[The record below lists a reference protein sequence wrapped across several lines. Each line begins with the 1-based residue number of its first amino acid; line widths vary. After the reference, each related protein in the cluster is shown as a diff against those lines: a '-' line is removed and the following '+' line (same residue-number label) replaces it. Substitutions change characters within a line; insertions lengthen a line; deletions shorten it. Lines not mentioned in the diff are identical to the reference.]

1 MFENDGLALNKE
13 VSILDLGALVIHVSR
28 NQEQKKWYRRSVYRM
43 SISGL
48 RRMSIQRER
57 ASWDD

>member
-13 VSILDLGALVIHVSR
+13 VSILDLGVLVIHVSR
-28 NQEQKKWYRRSVYRM
+28 NHKNRKNGTGEVYRM

-48 RRMSIQRER
+48 RKYEHSKGKSQLG
-57 ASWDD
+57 